1 MSSQSPECGL
11 AAISVVMMQEVP
23 LDQWRQDA
31 HTFRGFEEQ
40 RSRGSLGGGET
51 FSSDKFIKY
60 FLNY

>member
-1 MSSQSPECGL
+1 
-11 AAISVVMMQEVP
+11 MQEVP

-51 FSSDKFIKY
+51 FSNLSNI
-60 FLNY
+60 FLITYDLLFTGF